1 MVDSSIIELV
11 KKREKGA
18 FKTMYQSCIGYVYS
32 VVRRYVGNESDHPDV
47 IQEIFARAFLSI
59 HTFDQSKGEFK
70 FWLRRLVINQ
80 CLQHYR
86 KKKSSALIVPLD
98 VVKETESDDALPL
111 HELSRE
117 EIEGYLEMMPEAY
130 RQIFMLHVIDEYSH
144 KEVSDLLDISIEN
157 SRTQVSRAKSWLRKK
172 LFDNGSQKLLA
183 NGF

>member
-1 MVDSSIIELV
+1 
-11 KKREKGA
+11 
-18 FKTMYQSCIGYVYS
+18 MYQSCIGYVYS
-32 VVRRYVGNESDHPDV
+32 IVRRYVSNESDHPDA

-59 HTFDQSKGEFK
+59 HTFDKSKGEFK

-86 KKKSSALIVPLD
+86 QKKPSALVVPLE
-98 VVKETESDDALPL
+98 VVKETESDDVLPL

-130 RQIFMLHVIDEYSH
+130 RQIFMLHVFDEYSH
-144 KEVSDLLDISIEN
+144 KEVSELMDISIES
-157 SRTQVSRAKSWLRKK
+157 SRTQLSRAKSWLRKN
-172 LFDNGSQKLLA
+172 LFDNGNNKLLA